1 MFVLPLFAALAGDVA
16 ILDVSVQRE
25 SHDEVE
31 LAIAYRL
38 TGVREEAHVGAITMF
53 GGSSALHWAYS
64 PATLE
69 LGTHSAV
76 VTVKRGPDAP
86 PVYRSDAF
94 KIQVFGGLDHEH
106 DFPYDKLWCDQAACD
121 DSLLVEVQS
130 APFEERLTSIFPS
143 IRVAAEAEAETLDDE
158 AKRAL
163 MPGITE
169 RIRHTNVWIRLR
181 ALRVLGDWGLNDPA
195 LTVPIVEAMSDPHP
209 GVSRT
214 ATSIAWKTADPMDPL
229 VEDALSRALHSP
241 DESTRHYAEEGLKYM
256 SQRRKLAL
264 KPKLEG
270 PTPESE
276 NACGSAGGDWGL
288 FGLYRIPQ
296 CNLPTP
302 DAGNV
307 CTDSVE
313 CISACVFE
321 TPGGTSGTCF
331 AWTIVRGNC
340 LNFVEDG
347 KVKGTICVD

>member
-1 MFVLPLFAALAGDVA
+1 MFVLPLLAALAGDVA

-86 PVYRSDAF
+86 PVYHSDAF

-130 APFEERLTSIFPS
+130 APLEERLTSIFPS

-195 LTVPIVEAMSDPHP
+195 LTVRLSKRCPIRIPACP
-209 GVSRT
+209 GR
-214 ATSIAWKTADPMDPL
+214 
-229 VEDALSRALHSP
+229 
-241 DESTRHYAEEGLKYM
+241 
-256 SQRRKLAL
+256 QRRSPGKR
-264 KPKLEG
+264 
-270 PTPESE
+270 PTR
-276 NACGSAGGDWGL
+276 WIRWWRMR
-288 FGLYRIPQ
+288 YRER
-296 CNLPTP
+296 CTRPTSP
-302 DAGNV
+302 R
-307 CTDSVE
+307 
-313 CISACVFE
+313 
-321 TPGGTSGTCF
+321 GTTQKR
-331 AWTIVRGNC
+331 A
-340 LNFVEDG
+340 
-347 KVKGTICVD
+347 